1 MDGSVPSNP
10 HLKWHIGNSLA
21 YLFSWCVFTR
31 KSAWRWDIGGKQAN
45 HQQSCLLIDPAK
57 NLMINWFVF
66 IQLSLSVLKLAGHN
80 SMEWQEQRL
89 AVERLPCS
97 EIEQFSLGKIWKEN
111 RVIQSS
117 ISSRTAL
124 CHKPSPEMGH
134 SRWDIRGNWTLLLFF
149 QWMVQFPII
158 LTSNGTYE
166 CW

>member
-1 MDGSVPSNP
+1 MYGSVPFNP
-10 HLKWHIGNSLA
+10 HLKWHIGNSLGLSVFVMRIRQEIRLKVR
-21 YLFSWCVFTR
+21 YWRKTSQSSIQQRTWWSIGLFSSNSHFQC
-31 KSAWRWDIGGKQAN
+31 
-45 HQQSCLLIDPAK
+45 
-57 NLMINWFVF
+57 
-66 IQLSLSVLKLAGHN
+66 LKLAGHN

>member
-80 SMEWQEQRL
+80 SMEWQERRL

-97 EIEQFSLGKIWKEN
+97 GCITVCECCSAAPPNLIASLRRRRPWEFS
-111 RVIQSS
+111 QAAAS
-117 ISSRTAL
+117 ISEFLLHLPSYLL
-124 CHKPSPEMGH
+124 C
-134 SRWDIRGNWTLLLFF
+134 LVL
-149 QWMVQFPII
+149 V
-158 LTSNGTYE
+158 
-166 CW
+166 C